1 MRQALNLD
9 VLCLIC
15 DSLHDTATVL
25 SFSLVSHSLRSIA
38 VKRLLRME
46 PVGLRNERTVRG
58 FHRFIF
64 ADAHSR
70 LPLLRALNI
79 SFKRVVGEQTRQE
92 VVKCVLDLLEHATH
106 LESLVLPCPRQTFQ
120 SLADPR
126 IPGAISRISTLRELC
141 LRGGYH
147 HREGSTEMAGIVK
160 YTRSA
165 SCLRILRFPLSA
177 LPSTCGYGYG
187 VKIAVLDECLHRLA
201 PTLEKLV
208 LEISTPGSILFDTKG
223 TEYLALRSLT
233 MGIEDGLVRMDI
245 LVHKFPALD
254 GTLDVRSS
262 CMQDDEPKQQ
272 QIRTSNQEHQK
283 RQSWRHLDCV
293 MGNVLALF
301 TLGLTCPVRRLVLDG
316 FRTHKKSHLV
326 EILRSAPPT
335 HFNLSVLLDRWNADD
350 GHNDVF
356 LGLFPPEV
364 LPRLTHLVLVLDYG
378 IFPENVRE
386 TDAESMHWH
395 ALLVRSHSPS
405 FLSSTRTNRISLG
418 H

>member
-1 MRQALNLD
+1 
-9 VLCLIC
+9 
-15 DSLHDTATVL
+15 
-25 SFSLVSHSLRSIA
+25 
-38 VKRLLRME
+38 
-46 PVGLRNERTVRG
+46 
-58 FHRFIF
+58 
-64 ADAHSR
+64 
-70 LPLLRALNI
+70 
-79 SFKRVVGEQTRQE
+79 
-92 VVKCVLDLLEHATH
+92 
-106 LESLVLPCPRQTFQ
+106 
-120 SLADPR
+120 
-126 IPGAISRISTLRELC
+126 
-141 LRGGYH
+141 
-147 HREGSTEMAGIVK
+147 MAGIVK

-272 QIRTSNQEHQK
+272 QIRASNQEHQK

-395 ALLVRSHSPS
+395 ALLADIISSISGLHLTHLRLVVHYCIDLTTDEDEDEDDPVDYSKDFVRSIVDIDHEHLATELMAAIPSLQHIFIGTGGSFVVDMRPSEPIVNEDWPHGFDPRGAGTRGRWFAHSAWRPS
-405 FLSSTRTNRISLG
+405 YVGIPRRLHTVEMDRKLLEEDLVLSKNDNFSLG
-418 H
+418 FQKTWSAEETAPWPLPE